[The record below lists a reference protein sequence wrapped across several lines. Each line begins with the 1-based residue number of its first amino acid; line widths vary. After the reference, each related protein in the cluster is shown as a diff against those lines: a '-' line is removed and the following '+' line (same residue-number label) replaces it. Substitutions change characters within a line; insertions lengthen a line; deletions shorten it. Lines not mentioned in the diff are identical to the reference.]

1 MGIFS
6 NVLLVSDYDDTMTEP
21 GGLPGKD
28 GKISKMTTVPQI
40 NLDAI
45 RAFEQEGG
53 LFTIASGRTKIYY
66 DNVIRQVIVPNAP
79 LILANGS
86 HIYDPIKDRDVL
98 VRPMPD
104 GVVALAKDAIA
115 RFPEVALQAQRTDNM
130 CILHCAQKDRDYYM
144 NLPFHVE
151 GDADSYPYPWVK
163 LHFSGP
169 HAHIAALMEY
179 LQAHYKEYE
188 YAESVPTVCEMQA
201 LGVTKGDAARWL
213 ANRLGRKI
221 LVCVGDAPNDLP
233 MLDEA
238 DYAFVTESG
247 FDVMREM
254 GFFRAAEA
262 RKGAVADVI
271 RQMHTLLKK
280 QNRNI

>member
-6 NVLLVSDYDDTMTEP
+6 DVLLVSDYDDTMTEP

-28 GKISKMTTVPQI
+28 GKIAKMTTVPQA

-45 RAFEQEGG
+45 RAFEEEGG
-53 LFTIASGRTKIYY
+53 LFTIASGRTQIYY
-66 DNVIRQVIVPNAP
+66 DNVIRKTIIPSAP

-86 HIYDPIKDRDVL
+86 HIYDPVKDQDIL
-98 VRPMPD
+98 VRPLPD
-104 GVVALAKDAIA
+104 SVVALAKDAIA
-115 RFPEVALQAQRTDNM
+115 RFPEVALQAQRKDNM
-130 CILHCAQKDRDYYM
+130 CILHCAEKDKEYYL
-144 NLPFHVE
+144 NLPYHVL
-151 GDADSYPYPWVK
+151 GDADSYPQPWVK

-169 HAHIAALMEY
+169 HEHIAQLMEY
-179 LQAHYKEYE
+179 LQAHYHEYE
-188 YAESVPTVCEMQA
+188 YAESVPTVCEMQS

-213 ANRLGRKI
+213 AKRLGRKI

-233 MLDEA
+233 MLEEA

-271 RQMHTLLKK
+271 RQMRTLLKK
-280 QNRNI
+280 QSRKI